1 MMPLMPVMPPVAAAT
16 LAPADAD
23 PTLWYVTR
31 AAAVSAYV
39 LLALTTNLG
48 IVRSLTTQ
56 IGERVSWMLDELHQ
70 FLALLTG
77 AFVLLHLLTL
87 LLDPFITF
95 TPANLL
101 LPFAQPYRTLATDIG
116 VLGVYAFAVV
126 LVSSWLRRR
135 ISRGM
140 WRGLHYLGFATFFLV
155 TIHGL
160 LAGADAGQAWMRALS
175 FGFAS
180 AAAFLILMRL
190 ILRPSEASDVT
201 ARASQRP

>member
-1 MMPLMPVMPPVAAAT
+1 MMLMMPMIPIMPVA
-16 LAPADAD
+16 LAGADAD

-56 IGERVSWMLDELHQ
+56 IGERVSWVLDELHQ
-70 FLALLTG
+70 FLALLAG

-87 LLDPFITF
+87 LLDPFISF

-101 LPFAQPYRTLATDIG
+101 LPFAQPYRTLATDLG
-116 VLGVYAFAVV
+116 VLGLYALGVV

-135 ISRGM
+135 ISRGV
-140 WRGLHYLGFATFFLV
+140 WRGLHYLGFAAFFLV

-175 FGFAS
+175 FGFGS
-180 AAAFLILMRL
+180 STVFLILMRV
-190 ILRPSEASDVT
+190 IPRPGEAPDAA
-201 ARASQRP
+201 ARVSQRS

>member
-1 MMPLMPVMPPVAAAT
+1 MMPLMPVMPPVASSA
-16 LAPADAD
+16 LALADAD

-56 IGERVSWMLDELHQ
+56 IGERVSWVLDELHQ

-101 LPFAQPYRTLATDIG
+101 LPFAQPYRTLATDLG
-116 VLGVYAFAVV
+116 VLGLYALVVV

-140 WRGLHYLGFATFFLV
+140 WRGLHYLGFAAFFLV

-175 FGFAS
+175 FGFGS
-180 AAAFLILMRL
+180 AAVFLIVMRL
-190 ILRPSEASDVT
+190 ILRPGEASDVT